1 MPHQP
6 TPHAL
11 QPLLSCQEV
20 RLSAASLLGVL
31 GVIKARK
38 LGACQPQG
46 PVLGWPVRPHTDA
59 SKAVRPKSSQRK
71 VRLEPAAVHS
81 VQGLCWGG
89 LSTASLCRP
98 ESSHRKVR
106 FGPAAVHS
114 VPDPVLGC
122 H

>member
-6 TPHAL
+6 WPYGAL

-46 PVLGWPVRPHTDA
+46 PVLGWPVRPHSDA
-59 SKAVRPKSSQRK
+59 SKPVRPRSSQRK
-71 VRLEPAAVHS
+71 VRLGPVAVHS
-81 VQGLCWGG
+81 VRGPVRGG
-89 LSTASLCRP
+89 LSSLM
-98 ESSHRKVR
+98 
-106 FGPAAVHS
+106 
-114 VPDPVLGC
+114 PVQA
-122 H
+122 

>member
-6 TPHAL
+6 SPTAL

-46 PVLGWPVRPHTDA
+46 PMLGWPVRPHTDA
-59 SKAVRPKSSQRK
+59 SKAVKPESSQRK
-71 VRLEPAAVHS
+71 VRLGRAAVHS
-81 VQGLCWGG
+81 VHTCAGVTCSAPGLCWQ
-89 LSTASLCRP
+89 
-98 ESSHRKVR
+98 SS
-106 FGPAAVHS
+106 
-114 VPDPVLGC
+114 
-122 H
+122 